1 MIKQFTI
8 QDMENLRL
16 GKEIYTGDEKEIMR
30 LYELFGKENLELMD
44 QKKNQKEL
52 LITEPVLKLMVEILD
67 LNPAKILE
75 EKKKSCRLLTGDDI
89 KDQRLT
95 DGYIRSKKDI
105 FKVLDTE
112 YKYGS
117 EYVVF
122 EPMSAL
128 KKCVFVKQN
137 QKKLTIK
144 KENILYYSEHLLDL
158 IFSGDLV
165 VYRRSEYDVRNG
177 ILVEKADHRALIYSS
192 DFDYKAVDET
202 DILKVHFQE
211 FFK

>member
-8 QDMENLRL
+8 QDVENLRL
-16 GKEIYTGDEKEIMR
+16 GKEIYTGDEKEVLK

-44 QKKNQKEL
+44 HKKDKKQP
-52 LITEPVLKLMVEILD
+52 LIAEPVLKLMVEVLD
-67 LNPAKILE
+67 LNPTKILE
-75 EKKKSCRLLTGDDI
+75 EKKKSGQLLTGDDI
-89 KDQRLT
+89 KDQRLI

-122 EPMSAL
+122 ESMSAL

-137 QKKLTIK
+137 QKKLMIK

-158 IFSGDLV
+158 IFTGDLI
-165 VYRRSEYDVRNG
+165 VYRRNEFDVRNG
-177 ILVEKADHRALIYSS
+177 ILVEKAYHRALIYSS
-192 DFDYKAVDET
+192 DFDYKAVDEV

>member
-8 QDMENLRL
+8 QDVENLRI

-44 QKKNQKEL
+44 QKKDKKQS

-75 EKKKSCRLLTGDDI
+75 EKKKSCRLLTGYDI
-89 KDQRLT
+89 KNQRLT

-105 FKVLDTE
+105 FKVVDTE
-112 YKYGS
+112 CRYGT

-137 QKKLTIK
+137 QKKLSIK

-158 IFSGDLV
+158 IFSGDLI
-165 VYRRSEYDVRNG
+165 VYRRNEFDVRNG
-177 ILVEKADHRALIYSS
+177 ILVEKADHRALIYSN
-192 DFDYKAVDET
+192 DFDYKAVDEA
-202 DILKVHFQE
+202 DVLKIHFQE

>member
-8 QDMENLRL
+8 QDMENLRME
-16 GKEIYTGDEKEIMR
+16 KEIYTGDEIEIMK

-44 QKKNQKEL
+44 HKINKKQP
-52 LITEPVLKLMVEILD
+52 LIAESVLKLMVEIMD
-67 LNPAKILE
+67 LNPIKILE
-75 EKKKSCRLLTGDDI
+75 EKKKSDRLLTGEDI

-112 YKYGS
+112 CRYGT

-137 QKKLTIK
+137 QQKLTIK

-158 IFSGDLV
+158 IFTGDLI

-192 DFDYKAVDET
+192 DFDYKAVDEA
-202 DILKVHFQE
+202 DVLKVHFQE